1 MIDQLREIHP
11 LLPSIGGLAA
21 LLVLAILFDL
31 LAKRLLLRIV
41 VALARRSQVSWDDVL
56 VDQKVFR
63 RLAQIA
69 PALVILSGI
78 GLVPDLN
85 DELVQLIRNV
95 TSGYLV
101 LMLTLSITAAISA
114 ANTIYET
121 YPIARERP
129 MKGVAQLLQIII
141 VVIGGV
147 MVVAAVMDRSP
158 LLLLSGLGAMTAILL
173 LVFKDTIMGLVASVQ
188 LTANDMVR
196 VGDWIEMPQYG
207 ADGDV
212 IDVALH
218 TVKIQNWDKTITTVP
233 THKLIAESF
242 KNWRGMSASGGRRIK
257 RSVHIDKNS
266 IRFLSREEIQRFKG
280 FALLTDYIHDKEQEL
295 ADYNSGLSN
304 AGAASVNQRNLTNVG
319 TFRAYI
325 LNYLRQHPDIHHD
338 NMTLLVRQLP
348 PGPEGLPIEIYCFT
362 TTTGW
367 VEYEDI
373 QADIFDHLLAVAGE
387 FGLRLFQKPAGTDL
401 AALQFSRETEA

>member
-1 MIDQLREIHP
+1 
-11 LLPSIGGLAA
+11 
-21 LLVLAILFDL
+21 
-31 LAKRLLLRIV
+31 

-56 VDQKVFR
+56 VEQKVFS
-63 RLAQIA
+63 RLAQIV

-78 GLVPDLN
+78 GLIPDLN
-85 DELVQLIRNV
+85 DELVKLIRNV

-101 LMLTLSITAAISA
+101 LMLTLSLTAAISA
-114 ANTIYET
+114 ANAIYET
-121 YPIARERP
+121 HPVARERP

-147 MVVAAVMDRSP
+147 MVVAAIMDRSP

-173 LVFKDTIMGLVASVQ
+173 LVFKDTILGLVASVQ

-218 TVKIQNWDKTITTVP
+218 TVKVQNWDKTITTVP
-233 THKLIAESF
+233 THRLIAESF

-266 IRFLSREEIQRFKG
+266 IRFLTQDEIQRFKD
-280 FALLTDYIHDKEQEL
+280 FALLTDYIRDKEKEL
-295 ADYNSGLSN
+295 AAYNTGVSKT
-304 AGAASVNQRNLTNVG
+304 GAASVNQRHLTNVG

-325 LNYLRQHPDIHHD
+325 LNYLRRHPDIHHE